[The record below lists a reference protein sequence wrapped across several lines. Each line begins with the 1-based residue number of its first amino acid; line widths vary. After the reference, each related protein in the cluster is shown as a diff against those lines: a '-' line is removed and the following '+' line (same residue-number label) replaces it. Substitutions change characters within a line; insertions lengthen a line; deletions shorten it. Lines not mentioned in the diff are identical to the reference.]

1 MERVRLFI
9 ALVAA
14 GLLAACATAQPQVKR
29 ETAGVMG
36 VYGNWCGPDHPK
48 DVAANPSPIDAL
60 DAACMRHDLCY
71 TERGF
76 LSCECDAAF
85 TQELYSEM
93 AKKTYTGF
101 ELATARAT
109 HAHFAASPC
118 AGDMKSKARP
128 VRLLKGV
135 YDGTKRRVVDAFDRV
150 TGAPA
155 AAAPAAEP
163 ALPATAQ

>member
-1 MERVRLFI
+1 MEGVRLFI
-9 ALVAA
+9 VLIVAALLVA
-14 GLLAACATAQPQVKR
+14 CASAQPQVKR

-36 VYGNWCGPDHPK
+36 LYGNWCGLDHPK
-48 DVAANPSPIDAL
+48 DVAANPPPIDAL

-93 AKKTYTGF
+93 AKKTYTGL

-118 AGDMKSKARP
+118 TGDMKSKARP

-135 YDGTKRRVVDAFDRV
+135 YDGTKRRVVDAYDRV
-150 TGAPA
+150 TGTPA
-155 AAAPAAEP
+155 AAAPAAES
-163 ALPATAQ
+163 ATPSTTQ